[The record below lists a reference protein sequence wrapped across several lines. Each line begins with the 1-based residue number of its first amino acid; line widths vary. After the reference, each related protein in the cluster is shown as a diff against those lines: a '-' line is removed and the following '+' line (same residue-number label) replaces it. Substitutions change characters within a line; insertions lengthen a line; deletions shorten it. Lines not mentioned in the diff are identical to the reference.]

1 MTFDNLFSF
10 NRIIATRVSDTL
22 VKTPLTPNQLTTL
35 SLAAGLASA
44 AAMAHGTRAWLIL
57 GALLLQT
64 AFILDNCDGEI
75 ARRKNL
81 KSRFGMWYDFI
92 VDVLV
97 DCALWT
103 GLCIGALAQGVTP
116 LVVPVAVA
124 AAAGSLS
131 LFWVVV
137 SRRLGGGS
145 GKEPSPTKNPF
156 LSALHVLGHDGDP
169 SLLVWIFA
177 LAGYPGWLLLA
188 GCVYINFLWVYTAL
202 RR

>member
-1 MTFDNLFSF
+1 MRFDSLFSF
-10 NRIIATRVSDTL
+10 NRALAVRLSGVL
-22 VKTPLTPNQLTTL
+22 LKTPLTPNHVTTL
-35 SLAAGLASA
+35 SLVFGLASA
-44 AAMAHGTRAWLIL
+44 ASMAQGTREGLLL
-57 GALLLQT
+57 GALFLQI

-81 KSRFGMWYDFI
+81 RSKFGMWYDFI
-92 VDVLV
+92 VDFLV
-97 DCALWT
+97 DCALWA
-103 GLCIGALAQGVTP
+103 GLCMGALAQGMTP
-116 LVVPVAVA
+116 LVVPVAFA
-124 AAAGSLS
+124 AAIGSAM

-145 GKEPSPTKNPF
+145 GKELSLIKNPF

-177 LAGYPGWLLLA
+177 LIGYPGWLLLA
-188 GCVYINFLWVYTAL
+188 GCLYVNILWIYTAL

>member
-1 MTFDNLFSF
+1 MRFDDLFSF
-10 NRIIATRVSDTL
+10 NRVIAVRLSDAL
-22 VKTPLTPNQLTTL
+22 VKTPLTPNQVTTL
-35 SLAAGLASA
+35 ALLTGCASA
-44 AAMAHGTRAWLIL
+44 AMMARGTRADLLI
-57 GALLLQT
+57 GALLLQV

-81 KSRFGMWYDFI
+81 RSKFGMWYDF
-92 VDVLV
+92 VADFMV
-97 DCALWT
+97 DCALWS
-103 GLCIGALAQGVTP
+103 GLCSGALAQGVTP
-116 LVVPVAVA
+116 LVVPVAFA
-124 AAAGSLS
+124 AAAGSAA

-145 GKEPSPTKNPF
+145 GKEPSLSKNPL

-188 GCVYINFLWVYTAL
+188 GCVYVNILWIYTAL